1 MSNVTLSIDDNI
13 IKQAKLRAIQE
24 GISLSAKMRD
34 LLQRY
39 ALGQLD
45 AGVPDLSFA
54 DNARIFSAKQEL
66 DRDVSSGQST
76 SHQAAAP
83 LAPNGISVDPD
94 YLRKTRGWAREDL
107 YDRRLRNAPWPE
119 KPADIG

>member
-1 MSNVTLSIDDNI
+1 MSNVTLSIDGDI

-24 GISLSAKMRD
+24 GISLSAKMRE
-34 LLQRY
+34 LLQLY
-39 ALGQLD
+39 ASGQLD
-45 AGVPDLSFA
+45 AGAPDLSFA
-54 DNARIFSAKQEL
+54 ENARIFSAKQEPG
-66 DRDVSSGQST
+66 RSVASGQST
-76 SHQAAAP
+76 SHQAVVP
-83 LAPNGISVDPD
+83 LAPNDISVDPD